1 METKIL
7 IFCLLS
13 IVNAQVVQDNE
24 LQRILKSYLN
34 DLKLRSNGIF
44 AQKITQVSEVSN
56 NEVTLRLVTTHC
68 HRDVDPEQI
77 ENCDVNEVEP
87 VSICTIKLYPV
98 IEIETGI
105 EQWTYE
111 QLDCQME
118 RNLRN
123 QMLDHESVALN
134 NEFLGDEFMP
144 LVDRKGNAIFGVK
157 IEIFIQIDFR

>member
-1 METKIL
+1 MGVDVEMETKILL

-34 DLKLRSNGIF
+34 DLKLSSNGIF

-77 ENCDVNEVEP
+77 ENCDANQGNCHGSLVAPERP
-87 VSICTIKLYPV
+87 HLHWHQC
-98 IEIETGI
+98 
-105 EQWTYE
+105 QW
-111 QLDCQME
+111 
-118 RNLRN
+118 
-123 QMLDHESVALN
+123 
-134 NEFLGDEFMP
+134 
-144 LVDRKGNAIFGVK
+144 NAILHG
-157 IEIFIQIDFR
+157 RR